1 MKSVLIKYKNK
12 INVLIKDTNKR
23 MSVLIKDTVSL
34 VLPFVTC
41 IID

>member
-23 MSVLIKDTVSL
+23 MSVLIKDTVCL
-34 VLPFVTC
+34 VLPFVTR